1 MFNKKNISRRT
12 KDFVS
17 CISAEKLVKINF
29 MYCETFHIILH
40 DKDENNML

>member
-1 MFNKKNISRRT
+1 MFNKKNRRT

-17 CISAEKLVKINF
+17 YITTEKLVRINF
-29 MYCETFHIILH
+29 MYCETFRIILH